1 MKSCRVG
8 MGARHLKTV
17 IGTSLIIVMG
27 LAGLK
32 VVQGQEVKQPWKA
45 PESAVQMKNPVKP
58 APDNIKAAAM
68 LYQQNCVICHGKT
81 GASNGAAAGSLPE
94 KPANFTDT
102 KMMQKATD
110 GELFWKIS
118 TGRAP
123 MPSWQD
129 HFSETQRWE
138 LVNYL
143 RVLAKQGRYKYL
155 GHAG

>member
-1 MKSCRVG
+1 MKSCKIGVG
-8 MGARHLKTV
+8 GCRLTTV
-17 IGTSLIIVMG
+17 IGIALIIALD
-27 LAGLK
+27 LAGLEI
-32 VVQGQEVKQPWKA
+32 VRGQEVKQPWKA
-45 PESAVQMKNPVKP
+45 PESAGRMKNPVKP
-58 APDNIKAAAM
+58 APDNLKAAAT
-68 LYQQNCVICHGKT
+68 LYQQNCMICHGKT
-81 GASNGAAAGSLPE
+81 GASNGTAAGSLPE
-94 KPANFTDT
+94 KPANFTDA

-143 RVLAKQGRYKYL
+143 RALAKQGRYKYL
-155 GHAG
+155 GKAS